1 MRCCQQASNR
11 EAIKLY
17 QEHLHYQL
25 DRTVSSYYIDGED
38 ALLLSLDGLLR
49 RWEESTAQQRE
60 TVRTANNCGLTW
72 QVQQQCQAESAAL
85 LDSSV
90 ITTEAVHPLP
100 VPSTDSGLTAATGSS
115 LTDSSQTT
123 TTPKLLL

>member
-49 RWEESTAQQRE
+49 RWEESTRE
-60 TVRTANNCGLTW
+60 TVRTANNCELTW
-72 QVQQQCQAESAAL
+72 QVQQRSQAESAAL

-100 VPSTDSGLTAATGSS
+100 VPSTDSGLTAATS